1 MSLPETLIAVCRLA
15 VLVSEP
21 ANMPVALSTLKPN
34 QRAHSRAAPLPAT
47 TATAASRLARRPKL
61 LTRPL
66 KKVRPYWMPVQY
78 RNRIRPMLP
87 SSPGGVALGAIAPT
101 ARPTNSTA
109 PIPSEKPP
117 ILTRPSA

>member
-1 MSLPETLIAVCRLA
+1 M
-15 VLVSEP
+15 LVSEP

-34 QRAHSRAAPLPAT
+34 QRAHSSAAALPAT
-47 TATAASRLARRPKL
+47 TATAASRLARKPKL

-87 SSPGGVALGAIAPT
+87 NSPGGVALGAMAPT
-101 ARPTNSTA
+101 ASPTNSTA
-109 PIPSEKPP
+109 PMPSENPATR
-117 ILTRPSA
+117 TRPSA